1 MFEEAFVPLALAFLA
16 LVFLAPLTDGVSQ
29 FLENIMVRIPR
40 LPNSFSDVVSF
51 VVTVGVGYVICWL
64 GKFDFYAYLN
74 LQFSQEVGWLFT
86 AILLAGGTKV
96 LRQRFE
102 LANTIPLSVFGGLS
116 SAVKRAGRSNNETNN

>member
-29 FLENIMVRIPR
+29 FLEKIMVRIPR